1 MGMPSVLK
9 TCRIAAPGWPP
20 GLRGGTGGGA
30 PPDLQGPT
38 LRLYGSETVV
48 RVVKTG
54 FLFGGEVA

>member
-9 TCRIAAPGWPP
+9 TCRIAAPGQRL
-20 GLRGGTGGGA
+20 GLRGETGGGA
-30 PPDLQGPT
+30 PPDLRRPT
-38 LRLYGSETVV
+38 LRLDGSETIV